1 MKAVV
6 YHGDGLVSV
15 DEVPD
20 PVLQASDDAVVRV
33 RTAAICGSDLH
44 ILHGRVPGVFEG
56 ATIGHE
62 FVGDVVA
69 VGEDVTRFALGDR
82 VIGSFQISDG
92 TCPRCSEGHFNL
104 CPDMGTLGYGVFVG
118 DLGGAQAEYVRV
130 PHADVNLL
138 GQPHGVPD
146 ESAIWIG
153 DVLTTGWYAAAQADV
168 RPGRDV
174 LVVGCGPVGLC
185 AAMAVAHL
193 GAGVIVTDVVGRR
206 LEIAREL
213 GWRTIDGSRS
223 DVSVALEGLTEG
235 GRVASV
241 IESVGL
247 PAALR
252 TAIDCCEGGGTVSVI
267 GVHTEFSVEL
277 PLMSMFTRA
286 LRLHFGGSCNVQG
299 VWEESLAAVRR
310 GVVDPSRLVTHVLPL
325 DEAAEG
331 YRLFDSKQALK
342 VLLRVS

>member
-1 MKAVV
+1 
-6 YHGDGLVSV
+6 
-15 DEVPD
+15 VP
-20 PVLQASDDAVVRV
+20 
-33 RTAAICGSDLH
+33 
-44 ILHGRVPGVFEG
+44 
-56 ATIGHE
+56 
-62 FVGDVVA
+62 
-69 VGEDVTRFALGDR
+69 
-82 VIGSFQISDG
+82 
-92 TCPRCSEGHFNL
+92 
-104 CPDMGTLGYGVFVG
+104 GVFVG

-252 TAIDCCEGGGTVSVI
+252 TAIDCCDGGGTVSVI